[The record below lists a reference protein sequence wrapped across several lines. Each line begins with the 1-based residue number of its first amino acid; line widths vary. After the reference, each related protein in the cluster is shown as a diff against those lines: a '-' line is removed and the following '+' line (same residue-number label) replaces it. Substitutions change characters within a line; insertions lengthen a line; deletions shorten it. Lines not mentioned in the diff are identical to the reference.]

1 MINLHATSNVDVY
14 ILGQKTI
21 KGKGEEI
28 YQFYIGQGL
37 VGLVYFLIT
46 LLDTL
51 LLWPFR
57 KCLKVETV
65 STYSRLKVETVSTFS
80 QLKEE
85 TVSTF
90 NKLKVE
96 TIDIYFAP

>member
-46 LLDTL
+46 
-51 LLWPFR
+51 WRNFHGEFCCQVEQFCR
-57 KCLKVETV
+57 K
-65 STYSRLKVETVSTFS
+65 F
-80 QLKEE
+80 
-85 TVSTF
+85 
-90 NKLKVE
+90 
-96 TIDIYFAP
+96 